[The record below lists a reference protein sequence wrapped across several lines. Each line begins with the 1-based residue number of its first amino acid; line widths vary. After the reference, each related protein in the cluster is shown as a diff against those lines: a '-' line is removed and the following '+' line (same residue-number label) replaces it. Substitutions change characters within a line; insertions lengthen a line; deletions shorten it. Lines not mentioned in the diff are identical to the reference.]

1 MKAHSLRQ
9 VCVNSIQ
16 PTRVWERILYPPSK
30 ELVSRGT
37 VEQGQDG
44 DTEHPPP
51 RLGPALKR
59 DTTMAVFVSLCAF
72 AGQSEQRVKDNSTQK
87 PEKRKRTHGTKDAV
101 PSERGHSE
109 DRETSEQRFS
119 DNAAS
124 VAPAQ

>member
-1 MKAHSLRQ
+1 MVTRNTLLLAFSR
-9 VCVNSIQ
+9 VCSSQ
-16 PTRVWERILYPPSK
+16 QAETH
-30 ELVSRGT
+30 G
-37 VEQGQDG
+37 
-44 DTEHPPP
+44 

-72 AGQSEQRVKDNSTQK
+72 AGQGEQRVKDNSTQK